1 MLRAITIL
9 LVATALLGVNCAD
22 TKSPRLASW
31 QNGEWHDVPVGAY
44 TIDGKRDGA
53 QTHATAAFTLQDDR
67 ELRIEFSVVYNPTP
81 SLAAGHWQMGDA
93 GGEVVAES
101 IKFLGGQG
109 EGPSLGG
116 RLRLEW
122 KGSPR
127 FLATLPLRPLEQDG
141 R

>member
-1 MLRAITIL
+1 MSSRIAT
-9 LVATALLGVNCAD
+9 LVTAVLVVAAGCAD
-22 TKSPRLASW
+22 TKSPRVE
-31 QNGEWHDVPVGAY
+31 EWRDGAWKALTTSDY
-44 TIDGKRDGA
+44 QISGKRDGA
-53 QTHATAAFTLQDDR
+53 QTSAMAVFTLQDGR
-67 ELRIEFSVVYNPTP
+67 KLRVELSVVYNPTP